1 MSNAKVLINTH
12 AGTIELEGEDSFV
25 RTYLD
30 KLIRSWSAH
39 LSEPDPRRRAAM
51 PE

>member
-1 MSNAKVLINTH
+1 MTNAKVLINTQ

-30 KLIRSWSAH
+30 
-39 LSEPDPRRRAAM
+39 
-51 PE
+51 